1 MHNAA
6 TVWAKCLEYLKAT
19 VEPKPY
25 RTWFE
30 PLQAVSLEGSTLTL
44 LVPAPV
50 YYEYIEEHFID
61 QLGAA
66 LRQYVGPNVSLEY
79 QVPTVV
85 RDMLGASRPTTP
97 QGSVPNQQQKPP
109 QTQKQDPN
117 QIPTAQNQVKN
128 PFVIPGIK
136 KQKVENQF
144 TPNCRFENYIEGECN
159 RMARSAGMAIS
170 RKPGE
175 TGFNPLMIYGPTG
188 VGKTHLVHAIG
199 NAAAEMYPD
208 KNMLYVTTH
217 IFMNQLVHHIKDNT
231 VNDFIN
237 FYNSLDVLIVDDI
250 QFLDK
255 KQRMQE
261 IFFTIFNHL
270 HQSRKQIIL
279 TSDKSPRDMEGI
291 EERLITRFRWGLI
304 ADMGNPDLETRMAI
318 MMSYM
323 EREGV
328 SASVEILEY
337 LCYHIDNLRGIVGAV
352 NRMSA
357 FAQFDKRDLDM
368 KAAKEIVQHYVT
380 TEIKTEITIDVV
392 MTMVSEHFKTTNELI
407 KSKTR
412 KREVVEA
419 RQLAMHVCKKLI
431 PSKSLAVIGEA
442 FGGRDHT
449 TVIYSCKTVEN
460 LVATD
465 TNYRKTVEDLE
476 RKIKLSVG

>member
-1 MHNAA
+1 MRDAA
-6 TVWAKCLEYLKAT
+6 TIWANCLEYLKAN

-66 LRQYVGPNVSLEY
+66 LRKYVGTNVNLEY
-79 QVPTVV
+79 QVPKIV
-85 RDMLGASRPTTP
+85 RDMTDRVPQNP
-97 QGSVPNQQQKPP
+97 QGKKP
-109 QTQKQDPN
+109 KQPEPP
-117 QIPTAQNQVKN
+117 PTAQNVVKN

-136 KQKVENQF
+136 KQKIENQF
-144 TPNCRFENYIEGECN
+144 TPNYRFDNYIEGECN

-208 KNMLYVTTH
+208 KNMLYVTMH
-217 IFMNQLVHHIKDNT
+217 IFMNQLVYHIKENT

-304 ADMGNPDLETRMAI
+304 ADMGDPDLETRMAI

-328 SASVEILEY
+328 SASAEILEY
-337 LCYHIDNLRGIVGAV
+337 LCYHISNLRGIVGAV

-357 FAQFDKRDLDM
+357 FVQFDKRDLDM
-368 KAAKEIVQHYVT
+368 KAAKEIVQNYVT
-380 TEIKTEITIDVV
+380 TEVKTEITIDVV

-419 RQLAMHVCKKLI
+419 RQLAMHISKKLI
-431 PSKSLAVIGEA
+431 PTKSLVAIGEA

-460 LVATD
+460 LISTD